1 VFLFLFFFFITIPNG
16 SGQHLKYRLPLIDR
30 SSPPPVVAAL
40 VQIAPVVD
48 GAAVLLQ
55 NLAQTTGRSQ
65 QRTDR
70 TPSIV
75 QINFFVL
82 VRFLLSARLLCV
94 SSPKWVLA

>member
-1 VFLFLFFFFITIPNG
+1 
-16 SGQHLKYRLPLIDR
+16 
-30 SSPPPVVAAL
+30 
-40 VQIAPVVD
+40 VVD
-48 GAAVLLQ
+48 DAAVLLQ

-65 QRTDR
+65 QHTDR

-94 SSPKWVLA
+94 SSPTWVLA